1 MDPHPRSLQAGS
13 SPRVLWLLSRRCCQ
27 PPAGLA
33 RSWVLTVGLS
43 PGLLAPDLTPSGEW
57 RGLEDPA
64 PCSPSGLQ
72 GTNTA
77 LSHLTLNLP
86 KWLCHLMD

>member
-1 MDPHPRSLQAGS
+1 MD
-13 SPRVLWLLSRRCCQ
+13 
-27 PPAGLA
+27 
-33 RSWVLTVGLS
+33 LS
-43 PGLLAPDLTPSGEW
+43 PGLLVPDLTLSGGR

-72 GTNTA
+72 GTAA
-77 LSHLTLNLP
+77 LSHLTLNLS